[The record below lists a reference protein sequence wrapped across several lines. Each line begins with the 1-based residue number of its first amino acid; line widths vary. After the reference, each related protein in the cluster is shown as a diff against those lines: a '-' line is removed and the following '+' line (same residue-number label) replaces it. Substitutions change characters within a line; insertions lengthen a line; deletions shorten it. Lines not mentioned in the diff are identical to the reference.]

1 MPLPDPDFVACG
13 RAAMEAEADAI
24 ATAARRLD
32 ARFSR
37 AVELILQHPGKIVV
51 TGIGKSGRVAQKL
64 VATLSSTGTPAVF
77 LHPAEAVHGDLG
89 VYAPEDPTIM
99 ISKSGATAELLRLV
113 GVLRDLRS
121 PLIGIL
127 GNMSSPLASAVDIV
141 LDASVRVEADPNN
154 LAPTSS
160 AAVALALG
168 DALALAVMQAR
179 SFTPEDFAV
188 YHPAGQLGR
197 NLELAAAEVMHEA
210 DDTAWAKPG
219 DSLRSVV
226 IAMTRHPLGAACV
239 IDEEGR
245 LVGLIT
251 DGDLRRALEKHEDI
265 RQLCAADIMTRTPT
279 MIGPDA
285 RLHEALRLMEDRP
298 SQIYVLPVVDPAT
311 GRCLGLLRLH
321 DIYHGAAGPRPRA

>member
-1 MPLPDPDFVACG
+1 MPATDPDFVACG
-13 RAAMEAEADAI
+13 RAAMEAEAEAI
-24 ATAARRLD
+24 AIAARRLD
-32 ARFSR
+32 AQFSR
-37 AVELILQHPGKIVV
+37 AVELILRHGGKVVV

-99 ISKSGATAELLRLV
+99 LSKSGATAELVRLV
-113 GVLRDLRS
+113 SVLRDFRS

-127 GNMSSPLASAVDIV
+127 GNTASPLASAVDIV
-141 LDASVRVEADPNN
+141 LDASVRAEADAHN

-160 AAVALALG
+160 AAVALAIG
-168 DALALAVMQAR
+168 DALAVAVMQAR
-179 SFTPEDFAV
+179 RFTPEDFAV

-197 NLELAAAEVMHEA
+197 NLELAVGEVMHGLA
-210 DDTAWAKPG
+210 DTAIAAPG

-245 LVGLIT
+245 LAGLIT
-251 DGDLRRALEKHEDI
+251 DGDLRRALEKYDDI
-265 RQLCAADIMTRTPT
+265 RPLWAAQIMTPTPT
-279 MIGPDA
+279 LIGPDA

-298 SQIYVLPVVDPAT
+298 SQIYVLPVVEPAT
-311 GRCLGLLRLH
+311 RRCLGLLRLH
-321 DIYHGAAGPRPRA
+321 DVYHGRS

>member
-1 MPLPDPDFVACG
+1 MPDPDFVACG
-13 RAAMEAEADAI
+13 RAAMEAEAEAI
-24 ATAARRLD
+24 AIAARRLD
-32 ARFSR
+32 AQFSR
-37 AVELILQHPGKIVV
+37 AVERILRHGGKVVV

-113 GVLRDLRS
+113 SVLRDFRS

-127 GNMSSPLASAVDIV
+127 GNTASPLASAVDIV
-141 LDASVRVEADPNN
+141 LDASVRAEADAHN

-160 AAVALALG
+160 AAVALAIG
-168 DALALAVMQAR
+168 DALAVAVMQAR
-179 SFTPEDFAV
+179 RFTPEDFAV

-197 NLELAAAEVMHEA
+197 NLELAVGEVMHGTA
-210 DDTAWAKPG
+210 DTAFARPG
-219 DSLRSVV
+219 DSLRAVV
-226 IAMTRHPLGAACV
+226 IAMTQHPLGAACV

-245 LVGLIT
+245 LAGLIT
-251 DGDLRRALEKHEDI
+251 DGDLRRALEKYDDI
-265 RQLCAADIMTRTPT
+265 RPLCAAQIMTPTPT
-279 MIGPDA
+279 LIGPEA

-298 SQIYVLPVVDPAT
+298 SQIYVLPVVEPAT
-311 GRCLGLLRLH
+311 RRCLGLLRLH
-321 DIYHGAAGPRPRA
+321 DIYHGHSSEPRA

>member
-1 MPLPDPDFVACG
+1 MPDPDFVACG
-13 RAAMEAEADAI
+13 RAAMEAEAEAI
-24 ATAARRLD
+24 AVAARRLD
-32 ARFSR
+32 AQFSR
-37 AVELILQHPGKIVV
+37 AVELILRHGGKVVV

-113 GVLRDLRS
+113 GVLRDFRS

-127 GNMSSPLASAVDIV
+127 GNTSSPLASAVDIV
-141 LDASVRVEADPNN
+141 LDASVRAEADPLN

-168 DALALAVMQAR
+168 DALALAVMQGR
-179 SFTPEDFAV
+179 RFTPEDFAV

-197 NLELAAAEVMHEA
+197 NLELAVGEAMHGTA
-210 DDTAWAKPG
+210 DTAWARPG
-219 DSLRSVV
+219 DSLRAVV

-245 LVGLIT
+245 LAGLIT
-251 DGDLRRALEKHEDI
+251 DGDLRRALEKHDDI
-265 RQLCAADIMTRTPT
+265 RQLCAAQIMTATPT
-279 MIGPDA
+279 RIGPDA

-321 DIYHGAAGPRPRA
+321 DIYHGRPPA

>member
-1 MPLPDPDFVACG
+1 MPSPDPDFVACG
-13 RAAMEAEADAI
+13 RAAMEAEAEAI

-37 AVELILQHPGKIVV
+37 AVDLVLRHPGKIVV

-99 ISKSGATAELLRLV
+99 ISKSGSTAELLRLV
-113 GVLRDLRS
+113 AVLRDFRS

-127 GNMSSPLASAVDIV
+127 GNTSSPLASAVDIV
-141 LDASVRVEADPNN
+141 LDASVRAEADPHN

-160 AAVALALG
+160 SAVAMALG
-168 DALALAVMQAR
+168 DALAVAVMQGR
-179 SFTPEDFAV
+179 RFTPEDFAV

-197 NLELAAAEVMHEA
+197 NLELAVGEVMHGTA
-210 DDTAWAKPG
+210 DTAWAKPG
-219 DSLRSVV
+219 DSLRAVV
-226 IAMTRHPLGAACV
+226 IAMTLHPMGAACV
-239 IDEEGR
+239 IDDEGR
-245 LVGLIT
+245 LAGLIT
-251 DGDLRRALEKHEDI
+251 DGDLRRALEKHDDI
-265 RQLCAADIMTRTPT
+265 RQLNAAEIMTPTPT
-279 MIGPDA
+279 TVGPAA

-311 GRCLGLLRLH
+311 RRCLGLLRLH
-321 DIYHGAAGPRPRA
+321 DIYHGRPPA

>member
-1 MPLPDPDFVACG
+1 MPSPDPDFVACG
-13 RAAMEAEADAI
+13 RAAMEAEAEAI
-24 ATAARRLD
+24 AIAARRLD
-32 ARFSR
+32 AQFSR
-37 AVELILQHPGKIVV
+37 AVELILRHGGKVVV

-113 GVLRDLRS
+113 GVLRDFRS

-127 GNMSSPLASAVDIV
+127 GNAASPLASAVDIV
-141 LDASVRVEADPNN
+141 LDASVRAEADLHN

-160 AAVALALG
+160 SAVALAIG
-168 DALALAVMQAR
+168 DALAVAVMQAR
-179 SFTPEDFAV
+179 RFTPEDFAV

-197 NLELAAAEVMHEA
+197 NLELAVGEVMHGIA
-210 DDTAWAKPG
+210 DTALAKPG
-219 DSLRSVV
+219 DALRSVV
-226 IAMTRHPLGAACV
+226 IAMTEHPLGAACV

-245 LVGLIT
+245 LAGLIT
-251 DGDLRRALEKHEDI
+251 DGDLRRALEKYDDI
-265 RQLCAADIMTRTPT
+265 RPLCAAQIMTPTPT
-279 MIGPDA
+279 LIGPDA

-298 SQIYVLPVVDPAT
+298 SQIYVLPVVELAT
-311 GRCLGLLRLH
+311 RRCLGLLRLH
-321 DIYHGAAGPRPRA
+321 DIYHGRG

>member
-1 MPLPDPDFVACG
+1 MPSSDPDFLACG
-13 RAAMEAEADAI
+13 RAAMEAEAEAI

-32 ARFSR
+32 AQFTR
-37 AVELILQHPGKIVV
+37 AVELILRHQGKVVV
-51 TGIGKSGRVAQKL
+51 TGIGKSGRVGQKL

-89 VYAPEDPTIM
+89 VYAPGDPTIM
-99 ISKSGATAELLRLV
+99 ISKSGATAELVRLV
-113 GVLRDLRS
+113 GVLRDFRS

-127 GNMSSPLASAVDIV
+127 GNASSPLASAVDIV
-141 LDASVRVEADPNN
+141 LDASVRAEADLHN

-168 DALALAVMQAR
+168 DALAVAVMQGR
-179 SFTPEDFAV
+179 RFTPEEFAV

-197 NLELAAAEVMHEA
+197 NLELAVSTVMHGA
-210 DDTAWAKPG
+210 GDTAWAGPG

-226 IAMTRHPLGAACV
+226 IAMTQRPLGAACV
-239 IDEEGR
+239 TDEEGR
-245 LVGLIT
+245 LAGLIT

-265 RQLCAADIMTRTPT
+265 RGLCAADIMTATPT
-279 MIGPDA
+279 TIRPDA

-321 DIYHGAAGPRPRA
+321 DVYRQPAT

>member
-13 RAAMEAEADAI
+13 RAAMEAEAEAI
-24 ATAARRLD
+24 AIAARRLD
-32 ARFSR
+32 AQFAR
-37 AVELILQHPGKIVV
+37 AVELILRHGGKVVV

-89 VYAPEDPTIM
+89 VYAAEDPTIM

-113 GVLRDLRS
+113 GVLRDFRS

-127 GNMSSPLASAVDIV
+127 GNVASPLASAVDIV
-141 LDASVRVEADPNN
+141 LDASVRAEADLHN

-160 AAVALALG
+160 AAVALAIG
-168 DALALAVMQAR
+168 DALAVAVMQAR
-179 SFTPEDFAV
+179 RFTPEDFAV

-197 NLELAAAEVMHEA
+197 NLELAVGEVMHGTA
-210 DDTAWAKPG
+210 DTAFATPG
-219 DSLRSVV
+219 DSLRAVV
-226 IAMTRHPLGAACV
+226 IAMTQHPLGAACV

-245 LVGLIT
+245 LAGLIT
-251 DGDLRRALEKHEDI
+251 DGDLRRALEKYDDI
-265 RQLCAADIMTRTPT
+265 RPLCAAQIMTPNPT
-279 MIGPDA
+279 LIGPQA

-298 SQIYVLPVVDPAT
+298 SQIYVLPVVEQAT
-311 GRCLGLLRLH
+311 RKCLGLLRLH
-321 DIYHGAAGPRPRA
+321 DIYHGRG

>member
-1 MPLPDPDFVACG
+1 MPSPDPDFLALG
-13 RAAMEAEADAI
+13 RAAMEAEAEAI
-24 ATAARRLD
+24 ATAAGRLD
-32 ARFSR
+32 ARFS
-37 AVELILQHPGKIVV
+37 AAAELILRHRGKVVV

-64 VATLSSTGTPAVF
+64 VATLSSIGTPAVF

-113 GVLRDLRS
+113 GVLRDFRS

-127 GNMSSPLASAVDIV
+127 GNVSSPLAAAVDIV
-141 LDASVRVEADPNN
+141 LDASVRAEADLNN

-168 DALALAVMQAR
+168 DALAMAVMQGR
-179 SFTPEDFAV
+179 RFTPEDFAV

-197 NLELAAAEVMHEA
+197 NLELSVSQAMHA
-210 DDTAWAKPG
+210 TADTAWAKPG
-219 DSLRSVV
+219 DSLREVV

-239 IDEEGR
+239 VDQEGR
-245 LVGLIT
+245 LAGLVT
-251 DGDLRRALEKHEDI
+251 EGDLRRALEKHDDI
-265 RQLCAADIMTRTPT
+265 RPLRAAEIMTVNPT
-279 MIGPDA
+279 VIGPEA

-311 GRCLGLLRLH
+311 QRCLGLLRLH
-321 DIYHGAAGPRPRA
+321 DIYHGRPPA

>member
-1 MPLPDPDFVACG
+1 MPSPDPDFVACG
-13 RAAMEAEADAI
+13 RAAMEAEAEAI
-24 ATAARRLD
+24 AVAARRLD
-32 ARFSR
+32 SQFSR
-37 AVELILQHPGKIVV
+37 AVELILQHGGKVVV

-113 GVLRDLRS
+113 GVLRDFRS

-127 GNMSSPLASAVDIV
+127 GNTSSPLASELDIV
-141 LDASVRVEADPNN
+141 LDASVRAEADPHN

-168 DALALAVMQAR
+168 DALALAIMQGR
-179 SFTPEDFAV
+179 RFTPEDFAV

-197 NLELAAAEVMHEA
+197 NLELVVGAVMHGTA
-210 DDTAWAKPG
+210 DTAWAKPG
-219 DSLRSVV
+219 DSLRAVV

-245 LVGLIT
+245 LAGLIT
-251 DGDLRRALEKHEDI
+251 DGDLRRALEKHDDI
-265 RQLCAADIMTRTPT
+265 RQLCAAQIMTATPT
-279 MIGPDA
+279 RIGPDA

-311 GRCLGLLRLH
+311 GHCLGLLRLH
-321 DIYHGAAGPRPRA
+321 DIYHGRPSA

>member
-1 MPLPDPDFVACG
+1 MPSPDPDFVACG
-13 RAAMEAEADAI
+13 RAAMEAEAEAI
-24 ATAARRLD
+24 AVAARRLD
-32 ARFSR
+32 SQFSR
-37 AVELILQHPGKIVV
+37 AVELILQHGGKVVV

-113 GVLRDLRS
+113 GVLRDFRS

-127 GNMSSPLASAVDIV
+127 GNTSSPLASELDIV
-141 LDASVRVEADPNN
+141 LDASVRAEADPHN

-160 AAVALALG
+160 AVALALG
-168 DALALAVMQAR
+168 DALALAIMQGR
-179 SFTPEDFAV
+179 RFTPEDFAV

-197 NLELAAAEVMHEA
+197 NLELVVGAVMHGTA
-210 DDTAWAKPG
+210 DTAWAKPG
-219 DSLRSVV
+219 DSLRAVV

-245 LVGLIT
+245 LAGLIT
-251 DGDLRRALEKHEDI
+251 DGDLRRALEKHDDI
-265 RQLCAADIMTRTPT
+265 RQLCAAQIMTATPT
-279 MIGPDA
+279 RIGPDA

-311 GRCLGLLRLH
+311 GHCLGLLRLH
-321 DIYHGAAGPRPRA
+321 DIYHGRPSA

>member
-1 MPLPDPDFVACG
+1 MPSPDPDFVACG
-13 RAAMEAEADAI
+13 RAAMEAEAEAI
-24 ATAARRLD
+24 ASAAGRLD

-37 AVELILQHPGKIVV
+37 AVELILAHQGKIVV
-51 TGIGKSGRVAQKL
+51 TGIGKSGRVAEKL
-64 VATLSSTGTPAVF
+64 VATFSSTGTPAVF

-113 GVLRDLRS
+113 SVLRDFRS

-127 GNMSSPLASAVDIV
+127 GNASSPLASEVDIL
-141 LDASVRVEADPNN
+141 LDASVRAEADPQN

-160 AAVALALG
+160 SAAALALG
-168 DALALAVMQAR
+168 DALAIAVMQGR
-179 SFTPEDFAV
+179 CFTPEEFAV

-197 NLELAAAEVMHEA
+197 NLELRVSRVMHGA
-210 DDTAWAKPG
+210 ADTAWAKPE

-239 IDEEGR
+239 IDGEGR
-245 LVGLIT
+245 LAGLIT
-251 DGDLRRALEKHEDI
+251 DGDLRRALERHDDI
-265 RQLCAADIMTRTPT
+265 RTLCAAEIMTRNPT
-279 MIGPDA
+279 TIEPEA
-285 RLHEALRLMEDRP
+285 RLADALRLMEDRP
-298 SQIYVLPVVDPAT
+298 SQIYVLPVVERET

-321 DIYHGAAGPRPRA
+321 DVYHGQAAR